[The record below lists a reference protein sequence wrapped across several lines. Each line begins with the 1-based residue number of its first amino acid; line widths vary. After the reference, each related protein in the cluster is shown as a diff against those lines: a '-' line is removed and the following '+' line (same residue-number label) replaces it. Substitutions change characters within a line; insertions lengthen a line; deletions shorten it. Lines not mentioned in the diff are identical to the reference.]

1 MKVQQIVLSFLL
13 IMLISSCRKED
24 NLGNVDNIAGLGGDT
39 WAQGTID
46 KWIYDSLTVPYNS
59 TVKYKYDQFE
69 LALNRTL
76 VPMKEEKVIP
86 ILSAFK
92 RVWIDPYVAEAGIN
106 FFKKYGNKFYV
117 MVGSGSYD
125 PNSTTVNLGS
135 TSEDGTKIVVY
146 QLNYFNTRFTPGYV
160 KSDSVLVKGT
170 IHTIEHEFA
179 HVLHRNVLYPF
190 AFTQVGSRLYTSDW
204 YNVEPADAA
213 AEGYISSY
221 AMSKADDDFAEMVA
235 FMLVNGRGG
244 FETFVNSI
252 NYTGTTSNGTTADV
266 ARSRLRQKESIIVGY
281 FKQAWNIDF
290 YNLQTRT
297 RTALMSLL

>member
-1 MKVQQIVLSFLL
+1 MQKIVLCILL
-13 IMLISSCRKED
+13 MAGFISCRKQD
-24 NLGNVDNIAGLGGDT
+24 ALGSVDNIPGLGGDT
-39 WAQGTID
+39 WVKGTID

-92 RVWIDPYVAEAGIN
+92 RVWIDPYVAEGGIN
-106 FFKKYGNKFYV
+106 FFKKYGNKFFV
-117 MVGSGSYD
+117 LVGSGSYD
-125 PNSTTVNLGS
+125 PNSNTVNLGS

-146 QLNYFNTRFTPGYV
+146 QLNYFNTRLMAGY
-160 KSDSVLVKGT
+160 KTSDSLLVKET
-170 IHTIEHEFA
+170 IHTIEHEFG
-179 HVLHRNVLYPF
+179 HVMHRNVLYPF
-190 AFTQVGSRLYTSDW
+190 SFPQISSKFYTSDW
-204 YNVEPADAA
+204 NNVAEADAYS
-213 AEGYISSY
+213 EGFVSSY
-221 AMSKADDDFAEMVA
+221 AMATADEDFAETVSI
-235 FMLVNGRGG
+235 MLINGKGG
-244 FETFVNSI
+244 FDSFVNSI

-281 FKQAWNIDF
+281 FKQAWNINF

-297 RTALMSLL
+297 RFALASLL